1 MDMDG
6 RRVVVLG
13 GTGGFGF
20 AAAKAAVEAGAEVVI
35 GARTAQKVSAAARAL
50 GARTWGMQVDVADE
64 ESLTAFFEAVGALDH
79 LVTAVGDALPRL
91 DFRSTPV
98 ALAKPA
104 FEVRFWG
111 QYNAARLAAP
121 RLAKDGSITLTSG
134 TSSQRG
140 MAGFVLGGGVCG
152 AVEGLTRQLC
162 VELAPLRVNC
172 VVAGIV
178 ETDLWSRI
186 PEGQR
191 AAFFEARGRA
201 LPVGRIGRPEDVGQ
215 AYLYLIRNGFST
227 GASLVVDGGALVSGA

>member
-1 MDMDG
+1 MMLDG
-6 RRVVVLG
+6 QRVLILG

-20 AAAKAAVEAGAEVVI
+20 AAARAAHDAGAEVVI
-35 GARTAQKVSAAARAL
+35 GARTAEKVHAAALAL
-50 GARTWGMQVDVADE
+50 GPRVLGLEVDIADE
-64 ESLTAFFEAVGALDH
+64 ESLKAFFEAAGSFNH

-98 ALAKPA
+98 AEARPS

-121 RLAKDGSITLTSG
+121 RLATGGSITLTSG

-140 MAGFVLGGGVCG
+140 MAGFVLGGSMCA

-172 VVAGIV
+172 VVAGLV
-178 ETDLWSRI
+178 ETDLWSRM
-186 PEGQR
+186 PEAQR
-191 AAFFEARGRA
+191 AAFFEARARS
-201 LPVGRIGRPEDVGQ
+201 LPTGRIGQPADIGQ
-215 AYLYLIRNGFST
+215 SYLYLIQNGFST
-227 GASLVVDGGALVSGA
+227 GVSLVVDGGALASGG